1 MNPPYGSPYPPP
13 QHYAPHPPGS
23 PVSPPPPAHHQYSYP
38 MHYYPSYQYPP
49 APMMMYP
56 QAPRTSSPHDT
67 HHGIPSPSQIPS
79 SMPGSKRKRKSTD
92 GRRGDRSD
100 DEGTSSSD
108 HRATSQPHH
117 THALVDLKKRTK
129 TDPPTCQH
137 CKQYGFECTFFLP
150 ITETRFKKKKLE
162 EENAEKERSE
172 PTKSVSSPPT
182 ESSVFGP
189 TSAAHL
195 LHSQASISS
204 RIYENYD
211 LRYHHT
217 FQVSKS
223 GDGLITVQKP
233 ANDESQLAH
242 PKPVDLRIERDVIE
256 QLVNAYFND
265 VAPILPIVTKAE
277 FLATPNP
284 PPILVYSMCLVAAAR
299 RQVPQAIFD
308 SIRYAVNNVIKAE
321 DVLSTATIP
330 NVQAILI
337 LCMTG
342 DCHSQFVSNALSGLW
357 IRLGTAIRMAQDL
370 GLHRAESVKQ
380 NIELRRR
387 LWGACLI
394 SDRWTSLT
402 YGHPY
407 MIDVQ
412 DCDARL
418 PSSGDLNDLYMD
430 ELVRL
435 SVILGKVLKT
445 IYSPSG
451 LTFTTDEML
460 YALLDEI
467 ERWKAGLPDH
477 LKFEGSSSHR
487 NAEQWSKLVK
497 LTGESIDWLDAN
509 DQIYDVWLLVAY
521 AATSCALV
529 QYHTWARRK
538 DDDAAAKLRKLRDTT
553 AEIIALLYEATQG
566 PHLPMEAPVLNP
578 TGGVTP
584 KPPVGLEYKKDPTRP
599 GGGVFIAH
607 GQSAKDGN
615 FKDIPAGVIIS
626 SSDPDAEAAEVGSTL
641 PATSSSTVAAP
652 ALTDRDRASLLSTS
666 SSFAP
671 PLPGDIDTSPSPSS
685 IPPMHRNLAMS
696 SAMRSTANQQQQQ
709 GSPAVATPTPPPLV
723 NFTPIGR
730 RQGSYSNVNPAM
742 NQGQPQG
749 NVQVMNVLDGPQ
761 GGNMLQEFA
770 MTDNGF
776 LEGIPGGMFDWGQW
790 DTYFSRFSSGAAN
803 GMEKTLNVAM
813 KRLFAKVQTSKPF
826 VALPKSLTGLA
837 SNLTPGSSA
846 PGSGPTVSHTVGLQP
861 KYLVPPIPHPC
872 PYDHLALLVTKEGL
886 LIRPHIVG
894 HDPKTEKPNSHVRVR
909 WGKTVHVEEVA
920 HVVGADDADWGE
932 SVVFYG
938 IVGVLELFSGAH
950 LLVIT
955 SKTEVGNVID
965 GSHTVY
971 GVKGV
976 TPIPLVEDKARITL
990 NTLAAKNAQHARPS
1004 LLTSTTLDTV
1014 RSPLEPDIDDPETS
1028 ASGPTPPRVQFSP
1041 HDQVKFMT
1049 PTSPSFKKDTGLF
1062 PSSPMSSCS
1071 DLSNPSEDT
1080 VASSPEAKTLAA
1092 RLSFWSRLSKR
1103 TPVSP
1108 TSEILQ
1114 DSIPAPDTALVERES
1129 LAKIIQEGKQDPAVV
1144 LDSILAATAPPP
1156 DSAEERHSELEDKIV
1171 RECVKE
1177 FTRGGMYFAY
1187 NFDITRSL
1195 QHKQEE
1201 IAKSQKKNELLANL
1215 NALPLPE
1222 SEVAQSQGV
1231 EAEGRKVNPMSEP
1244 NPTLPLWRRVDKRF
1258 WWNESLS
1265 KPFIDA
1271 GVGVV
1276 VVLQSLGAD
1285 IAPSYTRYYQVA
1297 HFAIPPDPV
1306 THDEEVLVDYI
1317 LVSRRSRYRAGL
1329 RYQRRGIDDDANV
1342 ANFVETETIMR
1353 VESGYGLKPPPL
1365 LASDRTHAQNLD
1377 VLKRH
1382 FERTVPLYGPHTV
1395 LNLAEQHGKEGAITQ
1410 GYREYMQEMNSK
1422 DARYCEYDF
1431 HTETKGMKYE
1441 NISKLI
1447 ENMDKTF
1454 DIQGYLWISDNTI
1467 MSQQKGV
1474 FRINCIDCLDRTNV
1488 VQSAFARYILNKQL
1502 GAVALLNP
1510 QGEGRTETDVVF
1522 NDGIAYGFCAPRLH
1536 TDKIITAVWANNGDA
1551 ISRA

>member
-1 MNPPYGSPYPPP
+1 
-13 QHYAPHPPGS
+13 
-23 PVSPPPPAHHQYSYP
+23 
-38 MHYYPSYQYPP
+38 
-49 APMMMYP
+49 
-56 QAPRTSSPHDT
+56 
-67 HHGIPSPSQIPS
+67 
-79 SMPGSKRKRKSTD
+79 
-92 GRRGDRSD
+92 
-100 DEGTSSSD
+100 
-108 HRATSQPHH
+108 
-117 THALVDLKKRTK
+117 
-129 TDPPTCQH
+129 
-137 CKQYGFECTFFLP
+137 
-150 ITETRFKKKKLE
+150 
-162 EENAEKERSE
+162 
-172 PTKSVSSPPT
+172 
-182 ESSVFGP
+182 
-189 TSAAHL
+189 
-195 LHSQASISS
+195 
-204 RIYENYD
+204 
-211 LRYHHT
+211 
-217 FQVSKS
+217 
-223 GDGLITVQKP
+223 
-233 ANDESQLAH
+233 
-242 PKPVDLRIERDVIE
+242 
-256 QLVNAYFND
+256 
-265 VAPILPIVTKAE
+265 
-277 FLATPNP
+277 
-284 PPILVYSMCLVAAAR
+284 
-299 RQVPQAIFD
+299 
-308 SIRYAVNNVIKAE
+308 
-321 DVLSTATIP
+321 
-330 NVQAILI
+330 
-337 LCMTG
+337 
-342 DCHSQFVSNALSGLW
+342 
-357 IRLGTAIRMAQDL
+357 
-370 GLHRAESVKQ
+370 
-380 NIELRRR
+380 
-387 LWGACLI
+387 
-394 SDRWTSLT
+394 
-402 YGHPY
+402 
-407 MIDVQ
+407 
-412 DCDARL
+412 
-418 PSSGDLNDLYMD
+418 
-430 ELVRL
+430 
-435 SVILGKVLKT
+435 
-445 IYSPSG
+445 
-451 LTFTTDEML
+451 
-460 YALLDEI
+460 
-467 ERWKAGLPDH
+467 
-477 LKFEGSSSHR
+477 
-487 NAEQWSKLVK
+487 
-497 LTGESIDWLDAN
+497 
-509 DQIYDVWLLVAY
+509 
-521 AATSCALV
+521 
-529 QYHTWARRK
+529 
-538 DDDAAAKLRKLRDTT
+538 
-553 AEIIALLYEATQG
+553 
-566 PHLPMEAPVLNP
+566 
-578 TGGVTP
+578 
-584 KPPVGLEYKKDPTRP
+584 
-599 GGGVFIAH
+599 
-607 GQSAKDGN
+607 
-615 FKDIPAGVIIS
+615 
-626 SSDPDAEAAEVGSTL
+626 
-641 PATSSSTVAAP
+641 
-652 ALTDRDRASLLSTS
+652 
-666 SSFAP
+666 
-671 PLPGDIDTSPSPSS
+671 
-685 IPPMHRNLAMS
+685 
-696 SAMRSTANQQQQQ
+696 
-709 GSPAVATPTPPPLV
+709 
-723 NFTPIGR
+723 
-730 RQGSYSNVNPAM
+730 
-742 NQGQPQG
+742 
-749 NVQVMNVLDGPQ
+749 
-761 GGNMLQEFA
+761 
-770 MTDNGF
+770 
-776 LEGIPGGMFDWGQW
+776 
-790 DTYFSRFSSGAAN
+790 
-803 GMEKTLNVAM
+803 M

-932 SVVFYG
+932 SVVVYG

-976 TPIPLVEDKARITL
+976 TAIPLVEDKARITL

-1014 RSPLEPDIDDPETS
+1014 RSPLEPDIDDPEPS
-1028 ASGPTPPRVQFSP
+1028 VSGPTPPRVQFSP
-1041 HDQVKFMT
+1041 HDEVKFMT
-1049 PTSPSFKKDTGLF
+1049 PTSPLFKKDTGLF

-1177 FTRGGMYFAY
+1177 FTRGGMYF
-1187 NFDITRSL
+1187 DITRSL

-1215 NALPLPE
+1215 NALPSPE
-1222 SEVAQSQGV
+1222 SEAAQSQGV

-1271 GVGVV
+1271 GLHSY
-1276 VVLQSLGAD
+1276 VLPIMQG
-1285 IAPSYTRYYQVA
+1285 YYQVA

-1353 VESGYGLKPPPL
+1353 VERLGGENIFSYVQIRGSIPLFWTQSGYGLKPPPL

-1410 GYREYMQEMNSK
+1410 GYREYMQEMDSK

-1454 DIQGYLWISDNTI
+1454 DVQGYLWISDNTI

-1522 NDGIAYGFCAPRLH
+1522 ND
-1536 TDKIITAVWANNGDA
+1536 VWANNGDA
-1551 ISRA
+1551 ISRAYSGTSALKGDFTRTGKRDLSGMLNDGVNSLARMYTSTFSDWFSQAVIDFILGNRTLTVFSEFLLKLQSTDPRDLIRLSKIRAEAIATSVSRVLPEGERLLSGWTLFAPEELNTKFGDKFEEKVLLLTVKALYIISYDYTLEKVKLYTRIPLGDVTHISKGAYILSPLEEASRDAMQNSGFVMTWHNSNQVTRVTSYSVRSSLEVPPPSTVRPQLTGLAATRQSAINAGTMLSRSLARTKTKVPMLSNVLTNAPSAAGGETTFAAFKVLPIDPARTRSRSSTGENVEYTEAADELNGASNCKEATELIVDSIRKACEDIGGAHGDFITDEDVVSLAEAQRMTSVYAKMEYGVKRLLWLGG